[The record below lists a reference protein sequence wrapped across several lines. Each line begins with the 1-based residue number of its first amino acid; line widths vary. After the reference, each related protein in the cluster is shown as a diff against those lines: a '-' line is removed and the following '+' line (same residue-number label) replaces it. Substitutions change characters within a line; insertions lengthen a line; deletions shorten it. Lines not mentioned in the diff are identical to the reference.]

1 MFAFPSS
8 GQSSRF
14 LDSGVGFELDNFKL
28 GTHAAQFLKL
38 IVNKST
44 ISKFRESVGLIQL
57 NQWTHIAA
65 SVNKFKYL
73 STIKRQYRKPEN
85 R

>member
-28 GTHAAQFLKL
+28 GTHAAQF
-38 IVNKST
+38 I
-44 ISKFRESVGLIQL
+44 ESQRTGEIFLD
-57 NQWTHIAA
+57 
-65 SVNKFKYL
+65 
-73 STIKRQYRKPEN
+73 
-85 R
+85 